1 MIMIIS
7 MNYNYNNYYYYAIS
21 LHTHAGQVDTSHIV
35 LELKVHLHPTLTCP
49 DFLVSCLGYCF

>member
-7 MNYNYNNYYYYAIS
+7 MNYNYNYYYVIS
-21 LHTHAGQVDTSHIV
+21 LHAHAGQMDTYHIV
-35 LELKVHLHPTLTCP
+35 LELKVHLHPTLNCP